1 MLSKSFQSC
10 TPSPYGY
17 SPCLG
22 ESAGDDVECIHCL
35 SLRLLAQAAAFGRR
49 PKGSVKPT
57 ALSPRQGDER
67 NKVKRRGWRVFW
79 TTAILFPKSFCRRIA
94 SAAEERNG
102 IVNLFGIL
110 PLISIMLCYSVYLRL
125 FLASLH
131 SLILQIDHYLLHS
144 NSANLLKNFSQLNL
158 N

>member
-1 MLSKSFQSC
+1 MYQVS
-10 TPSPYGY
+10 GY
-17 SPCLG
+17 KKASAG
-22 ESAGDDVECIHCL
+22 ES
-35 SLRLLAQAAAFGRR
+35 LR
-49 PKGSVKPT
+49 
-57 ALSPRQGDER
+57 RQ
-67 NKVKRRGWRVFW
+67 KK
-79 TTAILFPKSFCRRIA
+79 
-94 SAAEERNG
+94 RNG

-131 SLILQIDHYLLHS
+131 SLILQIGNYLLHS